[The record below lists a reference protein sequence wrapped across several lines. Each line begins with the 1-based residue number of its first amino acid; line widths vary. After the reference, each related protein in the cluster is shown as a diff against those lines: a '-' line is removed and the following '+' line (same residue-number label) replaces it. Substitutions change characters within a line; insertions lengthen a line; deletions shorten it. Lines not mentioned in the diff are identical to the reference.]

1 MFHGDLTWGMC
12 MDQSFQF
19 DVHCFAKHVGNV
31 VYVCVIKLALNDP
44 GWLQEAAANEAQVQ
58 FNDTVS
64 TEAMKSATRQ
74 WMRHMDA
81 AHVDSSGFAHMSAR
95 QLFGIEVAEHNITST
110 GRATPLGA
118 KRLSLVE
125 GSYRS

>member
-1 MFHGDLTWGMC
+1 MLARPFLLQGRDARVERERSLPSSRRQPIVFHGDLKWGGC

-31 VYVCVIKLALNDP
+31 VYVSVIKLALNDP

-81 AHVDSSGFAHMSAR
+81 AHVERFLHM
-95 QLFGIEVAEHNITST
+95 
-110 GRATPLGA
+110 
-118 KRLSLVE
+118 
-125 GSYRS
+125 